1 MNKPKSKGYKILIT
15 WDGEKGEEAKF
26 NLKFTPDPLNLNT
39 NIRDHIVLLA
49 NAFDQGIKQLVSVL
63 QPIEQPTEEELK
75 NFEYDFSKHKEGT
88 FALYNYKKAVMEE
101 IAAVVGSTL
110 SDTFH
115 DVLYVQGVQ
124 EKIFEELRK
133 NRQENKNDEE
143 EIKGVMN

>member
-1 MNKPKSKGYKILIT
+1 
-15 WDGEKGEEAKF
+15 
-26 NLKFTPDPLNLNT
+26 
-39 NIRDHIVLLA
+39 
-49 NAFDQGIKQLVSVL
+49 
-63 QPIEQPTEEELK
+63 
-75 NFEYDFSKHKEGT
+75 
-88 FALYNYKKAVMEE
+88 MEE